1 MAGLAPAIRV
11 FAADVPRPF
20 RTLTRYGFFAI
31 IGLAEGTRSPID
43 AL

>member
-11 FAADVPRPF
+11 FAGRCAETL

-31 IGLAEGTRSPID
+31 TGLAEGTRSPSD